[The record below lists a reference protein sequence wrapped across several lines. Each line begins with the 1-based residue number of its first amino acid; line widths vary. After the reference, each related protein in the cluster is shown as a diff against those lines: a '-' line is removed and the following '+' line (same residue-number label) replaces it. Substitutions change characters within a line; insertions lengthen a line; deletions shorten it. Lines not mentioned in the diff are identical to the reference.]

1 MGIGKSGRMI
11 VRNLYKTW
19 TLNYLYPS
27 RYRKC
32 AVKPVEKNK
41 IVFLEIRM
49 PELTDSFQLLYQ
61 KLEEQKRYQL
71 SVCCIRE
78 GMTGRTQ
85 VRKNCLAAIEEL
97 AVAEY
102 IFINDSS
109 YLISSLPLRPETK
122 VIQTWHACGA
132 FKKFGYSIVDKK
144 FGSGRSDLERYPV
157 HRNFSY
163 VTVSSPEVVWAY
175 AEAFH
180 MEQEKDRILPLGIS
194 RTDVFYQPERRQAA
208 YEKLW
213 QLMPESRGK
222 RIALY
227 APTFRG
233 RVADAVS
240 PDVLDFEKMGQELG
254 DGWIFLCKHHPFV
267 KKRPQIP
274 EGCKGYARDV
284 TEEMEIEEL
293 LMVSDVCISD
303 YSSLIF
309 EYSLFERPMIFL
321 AYDLEDYYDWRGFYY
336 PYEEMTP
343 GPVVRTTG
351 EVIDYLAHLE
361 ERFDRQKVADF
372 REKFMSACDGHA
384 TERIL
389 DTVLREQEET

>member
-1 MGIGKSGRMI
+1 MLARD
-11 VRNLYKTW
+11 LYKTW
-19 TLNYLYPS
+19 TLHRLYPS
-27 RYRKC
+27 KYKKC
-32 AVKPVEKNK
+32 ASRPVEPDK

-49 PELTDSFQLLYQ
+49 PELTDSFRLLYE
-61 KLEEQKRYQL
+61 KLEEKGQYRLK
-71 SVCCIRE
+71 VCCIRE
-78 GMTGRTQ
+78 GMTGRNE

-97 AVAEY
+97 ATARY

-132 FKKFGYSIVDKK
+132 FKKFGYSIADKK
-144 FGSGRSDLERYPV
+144 FGSGRSDLERFPV
-157 HRNFSY
+157 HRNFSL

-180 MEQEKDRILPLGIS
+180 MEQEKEKILPLGIS
-194 RTDVFYQPERRQAA
+194 RTDYFYQPERMQAA
-208 YEKLW
+208 REKLW
-213 QLMPESRGK
+213 KLMPECREK
-222 RIALY
+222 KIALY

-233 RVADAVS
+233 RVADAAS
-240 PDVLDFEKMGQELG
+240 PDVLDFEKLQQALG
-254 DGWIFLCKHHPFV
+254 EDWIFLCKHHPFV
-267 KKRPQIP
+267 KKRPRIP
-274 EGCKGYARDV
+274 ESCEGFARDV

-293 LMVSDVCISD
+293 LMVSDACISD

-309 EYSLFERPMIFL
+309 EYSLFERPMLFL

-343 GPVVRTTG
+343 GPVLKNTE

-361 ERFDRQKVADF
+361 ERFDRQRVAAF

-389 DTVLREQEET
+389 RIAGVL